1 MPTELGADAAAEL
14 AALDPLSDEE
24 LTELALAAEPGPP
37 APDAMP
43 IGVYLGLVGGPLP
56 EWYMPAVTARARR
69 WRLPIVVVVV
79 SAFVLID
86 ALGLCNTF
94 GVLSWA

>member
-1 MPTELGADAAAEL
+1 
-14 AALDPLSDEE
+14 
-24 LTELALAAEPGPP
+24 
-37 APDAMP
+37 MP